1 MDSPNAG
8 TTEDKQKATE
18 REGIDALKSA
28 NATEIHQAVTEEGA
42 DELNRPASSLF
53 WSALAAGIVVTN
65 SLIAEGILESSI
77 PEVEWRNLLVSL
89 GYSVGFVIV
98 ILGRMQLF
106 TESTI
111 SAILPFVSQPSM
123 HRGLK
128 TIRLWTIVILGN
140 FLGTAIAAAI
150 LSSGLVG
157 KIEHFDAMI
166 QLSKAILER
175 DMISTFLNAIPA
187 GFVIAIL
194 AWTLPNAR
202 NGSAFWVILVL
213 TWLIGAGG
221 YTHSI
226 VGSAEAF
233 LLLFNGHS
241 TVQFTVLNFLVPA
254 ALGNLLGGA
263 GIFALLAHAQVKA
276 ELKKG
281 RTVSDIYE

>member
-1 MDSPNAG
+1 MGSHDTQSEQG
-8 TTEDKQKATE
+8 KQTDPE
-18 REGIDALKSA
+18 REHIDELKSA
-28 NATEIHQAVTEEGA
+28 NAADIHQAVTEEGA

-77 PEVEWRNLLVSL
+77 PGGDWRDLVVSL
-89 GYSVGFVIV
+89 GYSVGFLMV

-111 SAILPFVSQPSM
+111 SAILPFVSKPSM
-123 HRGLK
+123 QGGWK
-128 TIRLWTIVILGN
+128 TIRLWAIVITGN
-140 FLGTAIAAAI
+140 LLGTAIAAGI
-150 LSSGLVG
+150 ISSGLVG

-166 QLSKAILER
+166 EISRSLMER
-175 DMISTFLNAIPA
+175 GMFGTFVNAIPA

-202 NGSAFWVILVL
+202 NGSGFWLILVL

-221 YTHSI
+221 FTHSI

-233 LLLFNGHS
+233 MLLFNGYS
-241 TVQFTVLNFLVPA
+241 TVQFTVVGFLVPA
-254 ALGNLLGGA
+254 VLGNLLGGA

-276 ELKKG
+276 ELKEG
-281 RTVSDIYE
+281 NTRSDVYE

>member
-1 MDSPNAG
+1 MDSHDTQREKG
-8 TTEDKQKATE
+8 EQTHTE
-18 REGIDALKSA
+18 REQIDELKSA
-28 NATEIHQAVTEEGA
+28 NAADIHQAVTEEGA

-77 PEVEWRNLLVSL
+77 PGAGWRDLVVSL
-89 GYSVGFVIV
+89 GYSVGFLMV

-111 SAILPFVSQPSM
+111 SAILPFVSKPSV
-123 HRGLK
+123 HVGLK
-128 TIRLWTIVILGN
+128 TIRLWGIVITGN
-140 FLGTAIAAAI
+140 FLGTAIAAGI
-150 LSSGLVG
+150 LSSGLIG
-157 KIEHFDAMI
+157 KIEHVDAMI
-166 QLSKAILER
+166 DISKLVMER
-175 DMISTFLNAIPA
+175 DIFGTFLNAIPA

-202 NGSAFWVILVL
+202 NGSGFWLILAL

-221 YTHSI
+221 FTHSI

-233 LLLFNGHS
+233 MLLFNGYS
-241 TVQFTVLNFLVPA
+241 TVQFTVIGFLVPA
-254 ALGNLLGGA
+254 VLGNLLGGA

-276 ELKKG
+276 ELKSRSG
-281 RTVSDIYE
+281 RSDIYE

>member
-1 MDSPNAG
+1 MNLPEN
-8 TTEDKQKATE
+8 TKANQEQIAAE
-18 REGIDALKSA
+18 REHIEELKTASA
-28 NATEIHQAVTEEGA
+28 EEIHQAVTEEGT
-42 DELNRPASSLF
+42 DELNRPTSSLF

-65 SLIAEGILESSI
+65 SLIAEGILEDAI
-77 PEVEWRNLLVSL
+77 PQADWRDLLVSL

-111 SAILPFVSQPSM
+111 SAILPFVSKPSLTA
-123 HRGLK
+123 GFK
-128 TIRLWTIVILGN
+128 TLRLWVIVLTGN
-140 FLGTAIAAAI
+140 FIGTAIAAAI
-150 LSSGLVG
+150 LSSGLIG
-157 KIEHFDAMI
+157 NPGHFEAMI
-166 QLSKAILER
+166 EISKSILER
-175 DMISTFLNAIPA
+175 DMFSTFLNAIPA

-233 LLLFNGHS
+233 MLLFNGYS
-241 TVQFTVLNFLVPA
+241 SFQFTFFGFLLPA
-254 ALGNLLGGA
+254 VLGNLVGGA

-276 ELKKG
+276 QL
-281 RTVSDIYE
+281 

>member
-1 MDSPNAG
+1 MDSHNTHAEKEEE
-8 TTEDKQKATE
+8 TVTE
-18 REGIDALKSA
+18 RKQIDQLKSA
-28 NATEIHQAVTEEGA
+28 NAAEIHRAVTEEGA

-65 SLIAEGILESSI
+65 SLIAEGILESAI
-77 PEVEWRNLLVSL
+77 PKADWRDLLVSL
-89 GYSVGFVIV
+89 GYSVGFLIV

-111 SAILPFVSQPSM
+111 SAILPFVSKPSM
-123 HRGLK
+123 HRGFK
-128 TIRLWTIVILGN
+128 TIRLWTIVITGN
-140 FLGTAIAAAI
+140 FLGTAIAAGI

-157 KIEHFDAMI
+157 KLEHVNAMI
-166 QLSKAILER
+166 DISRSIMER
-175 DMISTFLNAIPA
+175 DMVGTFLNAIPA

-221 YTHSI
+221 FTHSI

-233 LLLFNGHS
+233 LLLFNGLS
-241 TVQFTVLNFLVPA
+241 TVQFTVFSFLVPA

-281 RTVSDIYE
+281 RTLPDICD